1 MTTNGQKV
9 LELIKDKLC
18 DQGTTTYQGRSGTY
32 KYVEGRTTSEGTI
45 NGVVQKLHSE
55 GYLKTAGSFKILEDG
70 TVLRF
75 TGIATKTSK
84 AITKEMLMNAQTQE
98 DTTAELSTD
107 TQESIAV

>member
-1 MTTNGQKV
+1 MTTNAQKV

-70 TVLRF
+70 TVRRF
-75 TGIATKTSK
+75 TGIATKTSG
-84 AITKEMLMNAQTQE
+84 AITKEVQMNAQTGRH
-98 DTTAELSTD
+98 SCR
-107 TQESIAV
+107 SKH